1 MTSLAGEEPLLPAI
15 GGSYPLVSASS
26 HVPYA
31 LRCKFATLLQ
41 SAMESPKSVLTKGL
55 KVLKQDANFLM
66 VTSASLT
73 GHWPDLPL
81 TYAKGDFDI
90 ARRGSVRIDG
100 EQLPRMAPLT
110 EDTAK
115 EYDGEFAWL
124 CDCLIKNKVPATKIT
139 LDDRTLGRG
148 RYHWCV
154 VSAGAHILAHQS
166 KASNMRCGGA
176 DGVAVG
182 SLASG
187 T

>member
-1 MTSLAGEEPLLPAI
+1 
-15 GGSYPLVSASS
+15 
-26 HVPYA
+26 
-31 LRCKFATLLQ
+31 
-41 SAMESPKSVLTKGL
+41 
-55 KVLKQDANFLM
+55 M

-148 RYHWCV
+148 D
-154 VSAGAHILAHQS
+154 VSYTVHFASPILDPRDATEKRTISFQAYGAHHALKYGYDKAAAMAYLAFMS
-166 KASNMRCGGA
+166 SR
-176 DGVAVG
+176 
-182 SLASG
+182 